1 MKVFTATMEPS
12 MEGIIGLK
20 LEEEGL
26 YGIIHSL
33 KIGQLVKKKSLV
45 QILEASQAFQILNL
59 HALIIPKMIGN
70 IMTKVGFQQML
81 FK

>member
-20 LEEEGL
+20 LEEEEP

-45 QILEASQAFQILNL
+45 QILEASQAILNL
-59 HALIIPKMIGN
+59 HAQTIPKMVGN
-70 IMTKVGFQQML
+70 IMTMVGFQQMM
-81 FK
+81 FN

>member
-33 KIGQLVKKKSLV
+33 KIGQLVQKKSLV
-45 QILEASQAFQILNL
+45 QILEASQAILNL
-59 HALIIPKMIGN
+59 HAQTIPKMVGN
-70 IMTKVGFQQML
+70 IMTMVGFQQMI
-81 FK
+81 FN